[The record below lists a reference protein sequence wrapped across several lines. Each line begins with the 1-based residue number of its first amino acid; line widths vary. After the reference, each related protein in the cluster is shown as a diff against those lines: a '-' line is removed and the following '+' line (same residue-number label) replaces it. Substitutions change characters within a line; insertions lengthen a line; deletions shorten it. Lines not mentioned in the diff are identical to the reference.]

1 MTYSSKLES
10 KRVVMRSS
18 NGAKNDYVRIHNN
31 IEFRGVFLI
40 ANKST
45 KDIKIILFTSN
56 KKHLKVHS
64 HNASAYTIYVK
75 EHKVPNSN
83 GESSKEGN

>member
-1 MTYSSKLES
+1 MVKKMTMCAYIIILNLE
-10 KRVVMRSS
+10 
-18 NGAKNDYVRIHNN
+18 
-31 IEFRGVFLI
+31 VFLI

>member
-1 MTYSSKLES
+1 MVQKMTMCAYIIILNLE
-10 KRVVMRSS
+10 
-18 NGAKNDYVRIHNN
+18 
-31 IEFRGVFLI
+31 VFLI

-83 GESSKEGN
+83 GESSKEGY

>member
-1 MTYSSKLES
+1 MVKKMTMCAYIIILNLE
-10 KRVVMRSS
+10 
-18 NGAKNDYVRIHNN
+18 
-31 IEFRGVFLI
+31 VFLI

-83 GESSKEGN
+83 GESSKEGY